1 VPYTRIHEFRHFHPE
16 RDYPDDS
23 TVIMREFSRFADH
36 SDEPYYPVN
45 AAHDRERLLAYRELS
60 SREDGVVFGGR
71 LGTYQYL
78 DMHMAIAS
86 ALGTFDNTVAPLFS

>member
-1 VPYTRIHEFRHFHPE
+1 V
-16 RDYPDDS
+16 
-23 TVIMREFSRFADH
+23 VVRESSRRAGP

-45 AAHDRERLLAYRELS
+45 APPDRATLDRYRERAAAEPDVL
-60 SREDGVVFGGR
+60 FGGR

-86 ALGTFDNTVAPLFS
+86 ALTLVDNVLGPRLGSAAAAP